1 MTQTPPRCPD
11 CGVETEPMRF
21 DASGYK
27 MRFVSEESTD
37 GILGEL
43 GVKQKFGA
51 EAFVCPECGL
61 ARLYADLHE

>member
-1 MTQTPPRCPD
+1 
-11 CGVETEPMRF
+11 MRF
-21 DASGYK
+21 DASGYE
-27 MRFVSEESTD
+27 MRFVSEETTD